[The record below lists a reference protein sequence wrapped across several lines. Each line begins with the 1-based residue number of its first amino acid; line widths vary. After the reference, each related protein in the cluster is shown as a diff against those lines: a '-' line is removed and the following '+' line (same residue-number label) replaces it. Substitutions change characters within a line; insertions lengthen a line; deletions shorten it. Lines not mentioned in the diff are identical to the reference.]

1 MANEYNDNLI
11 WSLNTNNKLSQS
23 HSRLPYGEDKTTEH
37 FLGLNGERI
46 DPITG
51 VYHLGNGYRA
61 YNPCLM
67 RFHCLIVCSL
77 WQWGINARIKIAHLS
92 VQN

>member
-1 MANEYNDNLI
+1 
-11 WSLNTNNKLSQS
+11 QS

-67 RFHCLIVCSL
+67 RFHCPDSL
-77 WQWGINARIKIAHLS
+77 SPFGKGGINPYAYCAGDPINRIDPS
-92 VQN
+92 G